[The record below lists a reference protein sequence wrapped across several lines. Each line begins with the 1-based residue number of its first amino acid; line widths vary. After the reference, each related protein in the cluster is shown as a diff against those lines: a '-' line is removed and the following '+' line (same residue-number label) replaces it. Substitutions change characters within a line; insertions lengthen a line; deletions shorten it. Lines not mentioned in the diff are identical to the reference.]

1 MESLFSS
8 LLSVLIVSLLSLSG
22 IFLIFLN
29 KKTSQKINLLL
40 VSFAIGA
47 LLGDTF
53 IHLLPE
59 SFKNLN
65 SLTVSF
71 LTIGGLLIF
80 FVLEKILR
88 WHHCHEINCCSDHKP
103 NHIIALNIFGDNI
116 HNLIDGMLIAAS
128 FMVDTRLGLFTSF
141 AVLLH
146 EIPQEIGDFAVLI
159 HGGLSIK
166 KAILYNLFS
175 ASSAFLGVFLVFIL
189 GTKITFLS
197 NYLLSVTAGGFIYL
211 AASDLIPELHRHDPP
226 ISHSLLQLLFIIFGV
241 LLMSLLV
248 FIE

>member
-8 LLSVLIVSLLSLSG
+8 LLSVLIISLLSISG

-29 KKTSQKINLLL
+29 KKTSQKVNLFL

-53 IHLLPE
+53 IHLLPQ
-59 SFKNLN
+59 SFELLN
-65 SLTVSF
+65 QTTVSF
-71 LTIGGLLIF
+71 LTITGLLLF
-80 FVLEKILR
+80 FILEKILR
-88 WHHCHEINCCSDHKP
+88 WHHCHEINCHQNESEHL
-103 NHIIALNIFGDNI
+103 AVLNIVGDTV

-128 FMVDTRLGLFTSF
+128 FMVNFKLGLLTSV

-146 EIPQEIGDFAVLI
+146 EIPQEIGDFAILI
-159 HGGLSIK
+159 HSGLSLK
-166 KAILYNLFS
+166 KTLLCNLFS
-175 ASSAFLGVFLVFIL
+175 ATSAFLGVILVFIIGSKNSSL
-189 GTKITFLS
+189 SSFL
-197 NYLLSVTAGGFIYL
+197 LPVTAGAFIYL

-226 ISHSLLQLLFIIFGV
+226 LSHSLFQLIFIILGV
-241 LLMSLLV
+241 ALMSLLL